1 MDEYKP
7 DVAIKEFVRF
17 LDVLNNWYIRRSR
30 TRFWD
35 EDQYAFNTMY
45 IVLTT
50 LCRTLAPF
58 APFISEYIY
67 KNLTGAESVH
77 LTDFPTAAEVDE
89 KIVADMRRVQMVVSV
104 GNKLR
109 EQYKLRNR
117 LPLADMT
124 IAGAD
129 LSEYSDIIADELNV
143 KKVQFRAHTT
153 DVADSFIYL
162 ITPKIGARLGGE
174 LSKIIPAVKQGNY
187 SMDGEKLV
195 VAGNILNADEFE
207 NRLTVRE
214 GITGAA
220 LPDNTAVVVLNTEIN
235 AELVAEGLANDA
247 LRFIQDTRK
256 AVGLDVSD
264 RIKMKYNADPALT
277 LAIEAHKKRIM
288 RDALIRE
295 METGDGE
302 HKTEIE
308 GYNLEITI
316 EKA

>member
-1 MDEYKP
+1 
-7 DVAIKEFVRF
+7 
-17 LDVLNNWYIRRSR
+17 
-30 TRFWD
+30 
-35 EDQYAFNTMY
+35 
-45 IVLTT
+45 
-50 LCRTLAPF
+50 
-58 APFISEYIY
+58 
-67 KNLTGAESVH
+67 
-77 LTDFPTAAEVDE
+77 
-89 KIVADMRRVQMVVSV
+89 MVVSV
-104 GNKLR
+104 GKQLR

-117 LPLADMT
+117 LPLADIT

-129 LSEYSDIIADELNV
+129 LSEYTDIIADELNV
-143 KKVQFRAHTT
+143 KKVKFIERTT
-153 DVADSFIYL
+153 GVADSFIYL

-187 SMDGEKLV
+187 EIAGDKLV
-195 VAGNILNADEFE
+195 VAGNILDPDEFE
-207 NRLTVRE
+207 NRLTVRD
-214 GITGAA
+214 GVTGAA

-264 RIKMKYNADPALT
+264 RIKLTYSADQALS

-295 METGDGE
+295 METGSGE
-302 HKTEIE
+302 HQTEIE

-316 EKA
+316 EKI